1 MQGKREIVL
10 LVILLTM
17 LLVCFPT
24 GAPCH
29 DQGAPLDAKALLGS
43 WQLVRFEVVRA
54 DNRVFLP
61 YGGSLSGI
69 LAYFGNGRM
78 VVAWGNQDRL
88 RAKDPQ
94 RPTQAELA
102 MRLKGF
108 DAYWG
113 TYEVDAVRRVVV
125 HHVEG
130 CITPE
135 ATGTDRI
142 RNVILDGDN
151 LILMT
156 SPQRCGSFYRDQC
169 AEGERVRLKLM
180 WRKIP

>member
-1 MQGKREIVL
+1 MQRRRPIVP
-10 LVILLTM
+10 LVILL
-17 LLVCFPT
+17 LLLCFPT
-24 GAPCH
+24 WVRCQDRAT
-29 DQGAPLDAKALLGS
+29 PLDVKTLLGS
-43 WQLVRFEVVRA
+43 WQLVRYEVIGA

-61 YGGSLSGI
+61 YGDSLSGM
-69 LAYFGNGRM
+69 LVYLGNGRM
-78 VVAWGNQDRL
+78 FAAWGNRDRP

-94 RPTQAELA
+94 HPTQAELA

-113 TYEVDAVRRVVV
+113 IFEVDAVKRVVI
-125 HHVEG
+125 HHVQG

-135 ATGTDRI
+135 AIGTDRI
-142 RNVILDGDN
+142 RSVIVDGDN

-156 SPQRCGSFYRDQC
+156 SPQRCGGWWQDQC
-169 AEGERVRLKLM
+169 AEGERVRLKLT

>member
-1 MQGKREIVL
+1 MQGRRPIIP
-10 LVILLTM
+10 LVM
-17 LLVCFPT
+17 LLLLLCFPT
-24 GAPCH
+24 RAPCQ
-29 DQGAPLDAKALLGS
+29 DQATPLDVKALLGS
-43 WQLVRFEVVRA
+43 WQLIRYEVIRA

-61 YGGSLSGI
+61 YGSSLSGI
-69 LAYFGNGRM
+69 LVYLSNGRM
-78 VVAWGNQDRL
+78 FAAWGNQDRP
-88 RAKDPQ
+88 RTKDPQ
-94 RPTQAELA
+94 HPTVAELA

-135 ATGTDRI
+135 AIGTDRI

-156 SPQRCGSFYRDQC
+156 SPGPCGGFYRDQC
-169 AEGERVRLKLM
+169 ADGERVRLKLT